1 MSAPRRIYLPEA
13 SNDRLDRLK
22 AEGYNLT
29 LGDVVA
35 RALALYEVTT
45 SPIAYAWRG
54 GEVWHV
60 RDGKTLVI
68 RLGKSPEVEVV
79 L

>member
-22 AEGYNLT
+22 AEGHNLT
-29 LGDVVA
+29 LGDVVS
-35 RALALYEVTT
+35 RALALYEHLGVE
-45 SPIAYAWRG
+45 RCG
-54 GEVWHV
+54 LEWHV
-60 RDGKTLVI
+60 RDSRDRALVI
-68 RLGKSPEVEVV
+68 RVGKRPAVAVM